1 MVQTPSQKFI
11 GILGGHLMQTSQIL
25 SPKNPRLLYGLQV
38 YPLLNTHCFFFLK
51 IPVFSSISNSLILF
65 GVSLS
70 CQDYLSFIL
79 IRNSSLSK

>member
-38 YPLLNTHCFFFLK
+38 YPLLKTHFFFFK
-51 IPVFSSISNSLILF
+51 DTCF
-65 GVSLS
+65 
-70 CQDYLSFIL
+70 Q
-79 IRNSSLSK
+79 

>member
-11 GILGGHLMQTSQIL
+11 GLLGSHLRQTSQIL
-25 SPKNPRLLYGLQV
+25 SPENPRLMYGLQV
-38 YPLLNTHCFFFLK
+38 YPLLRKTFFFFK

-70 CQDYLSFIL
+70 YQNYLSFI
-79 IRNSSLSK
+79 